1 MQAVSL
7 YVPSHKSSHKKPMFV
22 VTVLRTSNYV
32 IITTTQAG
40 RQSLESDKKEWL
52 RGIYIA
58 GLESLS
64 FPDYEEKYEND

>member
-1 MQAVSL
+1 
-7 YVPSHKSSHKKPMFV
+7 MFV